1 MSDVLRKIL
10 QDAKEALDSDE
21 RFLAIFDLDS
31 TIYDVKERQRK
42 IVQQFAENSEYSSKW
57 PSQTSQL
64 RGLDLQSNDF
74 GIRNA
79 LSRVGITPESEPAFL
94 KELMTYWD
102 LWFFHN
108 DFLKH
113 DEPMPGAVEFVR
125 AIEALDGDIMY
136 LTGRDA
142 PRMLEGTRKSLAS
155 IGLPLDADHVQLS
168 LKPQKDIEDHEFKV
182 SVIKKA
188 VRGYHRVWFFDNEPV
203 IMNAV
208 TREVPVVNL
217 VFLDTCHSGRE
228 ELHEE
233 LDSIPHFEVDLEDF
247 REFFIE
253 R

>member
-1 MSDVLRKIL
+1 MSDVLKKIL
-10 QDAKEALDSDE
+10 LDAKEALDNDE
-21 RFLAIFDLDS
+21 RFLAVFDLDS
-31 TIYDVKERQRK
+31 TIFDVKERQRK
-42 IVQQFAENSEYSSKW
+42 IVQQFVENSEYAAKW
-57 PSQTSQL
+57 PEQTAKI
-64 RGLDLQSNDF
+64 RNFDLQSNDF

-79 LSRVGITPESEPAFL
+79 LSRVGITPETEPEFL
-94 KELMTYWD
+94 NELMTYWD

-125 AIEALDGDIMY
+125 AIESLDGDIMY

-168 LKPQKDIEDHEFKV
+168 LKPQKDIEDHKFKV
-182 SVIKKA
+182 SVAQKA
-188 VRGYHRVWFFDNEPV
+188 ARGYHRVWLFDNEPV
-203 IMNAV
+203 ILNAM
-208 TREVPVVNL
+208 TREVPDVKL
-217 VFLDTCHSGRE
+217 VFLNTCHSGRE
-228 ELHEE
+228 ELHDE
-233 LDSIPHFEVDLEDF
+233 LDAIPHFEVDLKDF

>member
-1 MSDVLRKIL
+1 MSDVLKKVL
-10 QDAKEALDSDE
+10 KDAKEALDRDE
-21 RFLAIFDLDS
+21 RFLVIFDLDS

-42 IVQQFAENSEYSSKW
+42 IVQQFAETSDFISKW
-57 PSQTSQL
+57 PLQTQKL
-64 RGLDLQSNDF
+64 RELDLQSNDF

-79 LSRVGITPESEPAFL
+79 LSRVGITLENEPAFL
-94 KELMTYWD
+94 QDLMAYWE

-142 PRMLEGTRKSLAS
+142 PRMLEGTRESLKS

-168 LKPQKDIEDHEFKV
+168 LKPQKEIEDHEFKV
-182 SVIKKA
+182 SVVKKA
-188 VRGYHRVWFFDNEPV
+188 VRRYHRVWLFDNEPV
-203 IMNAV
+203 ILNAV
-208 TREVPVVNL
+208 TREVPEVRL

-228 ELHEE
+228 QLKEE
-233 LDSIPHFEVDLEDF
+233 LDSIPHFEVDLEEF
-247 REFFIE
+247 RKFFVE